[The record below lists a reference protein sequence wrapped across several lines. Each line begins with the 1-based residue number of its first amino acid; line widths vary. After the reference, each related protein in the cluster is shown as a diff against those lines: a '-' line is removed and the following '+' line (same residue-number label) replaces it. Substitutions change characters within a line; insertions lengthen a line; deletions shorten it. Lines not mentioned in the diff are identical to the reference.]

1 MRKMKSERRFFVL
14 VMAAVIMAGGGVRAG
29 AAEQGSVTQSVDA
42 VMDESIADVLENV
55 DSIDELTFAMEEA
68 DMVDMETVGTEN
80 HDGTQAEPYSLRRIT
95 LFADDV
101 TQSYGASSVVCY
113 DKYDYYVFGFDTESA
128 TEAAYY
134 QMVDDY
140 GADRCTLDQMMYADD
155 LLSDYSDEDT
165 YDAVGW
171 GTTYMGMDKLKS
183 TVSKYNV
190 EPEVDVAVLDTGI
203 NQANALFTGRI
214 NADDSGNCYDSENSG
229 DYSDSLG
236 HGSHVAGIVADA
248 TPDNVKLTI
257 LKCFSETGKTS
268 SSIIQKTMMKAMD
281 LGVDVI
287 NMSFCFYT
295 ISDENRAAID
305 SLIAMAVDRNIVMC
319 VAAGNS
325 NGGGGIMDVEGNSYP
340 ADNPTVITVSALKKK
355 SGVSGADKISGGSV
369 EFDSSYSYY
378 GAKIDFSAPGT
389 KIDSAW
395 KNGGF
400 RSDSGTSM
408 AAPYVTAAAAYVRMA
423 EPDLT
428 NAQVLDRLIGYSVDL
443 GDKGKDIYYGYGC
456 PYMADYFADV
466 YGSGDVDDVP
476 ADCAVTGLT
485 NVQGGLKLTWDSVAG
500 ADSYRVYRMTAGSIY
515 TCVATVMDG
524 RSYTDKSVESG
535 TRYRYAVRAV
545 AGQKRGKIENSK
557 AALYLKQPVYTVK
570 NCNYGINIS
579 WNKSAGAYGYKIYR
593 KAPGALSW
601 SLYKSVPEGV
611 YSYIDQP
618 VADYKEYSYTVKA
631 FNGYFASTYDTVGKS
646 AYRIPDCEIERLAS
660 VTPGRMGVWWK
671 AVAGA
676 TGYQVEYSRYS
687 DFRVY
692 TAVTLAGG
700 SRDKR
705 MMTGLASGRYYSV
718 RMRMYR
724 KIGGRTYY
732 GDWSKSR
739 MIKIK

>member
-55 DSIDELTFAMEEA
+55 DSIDELTFAMEES

-113 DKYDYYVFGFDTESA
+113 DK
-128 TEAAYY
+128 
-134 QMVDDY
+134 
-140 GADRCTLDQMMYADD
+140 
-155 LLSDYSDEDT
+155 

-214 NADDSGNCYDSENSG
+214 NADDSGNCYDSENSD

-378 GAKIDFSAPGT
+378 GAKIDF
-389 KIDSAW
+389 AW

-545 AGQKRGKIENSK
+545 AGQKRGKIANSK

-593 KAPGALSW
+593 KAPGVLSW

-646 AYRIPDCEIERLAS
+646 AYRIPGCEIERLAS

-676 TGYQVEYSRYS
+676 TGYQIEYSRYS